1 MMSMYTTPE
10 HRFLLRIAFLGFRF
24 HGWQEQPGQRTVAGM
39 IRKTFGFVL
48 PDTPVKILGAGRTD
62 ARVSA
67 RDFAV
72 QVIVRVAE
80 LPALEELAETLNANL
95 PPDIRV
101 IAIRPLPPGFN
112 PIRDCT
118 SKTYRY
124 YFQTGNPPDAYLTP
138 FVGFLPGSPEISRMR
153 EAAPLFE
160 GTHNFRCFTAS
171 PSGDKKYIRQVAR
184 CRLGTGSPLGW
195 DGAGKSPVGGSGF
208 AVNMLEVR
216 APGFGR
222 NQVRLMM
229 AALAAVGR
237 QELDPAT
244 LLAVLEEGGGW
255 TSDSIVPASGLHL
268 IRVEFKEGTA

>member
-1 MMSMYTTPE
+1 MHKTPE
-10 HRFLLRIAFLGFRF
+10 HHFLIRIAFLGFRF

-39 IRKTFGFVL
+39 IRKTFRFVL

-72 QVIVRVAE
+72 QVIARALE
-80 LPALEELAETLNANL
+80 LPPFGVLADVLNENL

-101 IAIRPLPPGFN
+101 NSIRPVPPGFN
-112 PIRDCT
+112 PIRDCA

-124 YFQTGNPPDAYLTP
+124 YFQTGNHPDAYWTP
-138 FVGFLPGSPEISRMR
+138 FVGFLPGSPDITRMR

-160 GTHNFRCFTAS
+160 GMHNFRCFTAS
-171 PSGDKKYIRQVAR
+171 PSEDKKYVRRVTR
-184 CRLGTGSPLGW
+184 CRLGVGSPM
-195 DGAGKSPVGGSGF
+195 DGVVAGKDPEGYTGF
-208 AVNMLEVR
+208 TAHMLEVR

-237 QELDPAT
+237 QELQPET
-244 LLAVLEEGGGW
+244 LVKVLDEGQGW
-255 TSDSIVPASGLHL
+255 MSDSIVPASGLHL
-268 IRVEFKEGTA
+268 MHVEFKNGTA

>member
-1 MMSMYTTPE
+1 MHKTPE
-10 HRFLLRIAFLGFRF
+10 HHFLLRIAFLGFRF

-39 IRKTFGFVL
+39 IRKTFRFVL

-72 QVIVRVAE
+72 QVIAKCPE
-80 LPALEELAETLNANL
+80 LPAFEVLAEALNANL

-101 IAIRPLPPGFN
+101 HSIQPVPAGFN

-118 SKTYRY
+118 SKTYCY

-138 FVGFLPGSPEISRMR
+138 FVGFLPGSPDISRMR
-153 EAAPLFE
+153 EAAPIFE

-171 PSGDKKYIRQVAR
+171 PSGDKKYTRRVDR
-184 CRLGTGSPLGW
+184 CRLGMGYPLE
-195 DGAGKSPVGGSGF
+195 GKGESGIPGNGNGLP
-208 AVNMLEVR
+208 ANMLEVR

-222 NQVRLMM
+222 NQVRLMV

-237 QELDPAT
+237 QELDPVT
-244 LLAVLEEGGGW
+244 LAKVLEEGRGW
-255 TSDSIVPASGLHL
+255 MSDSIVPASGLHL
-268 IRVEFKEGTA
+268 VRVEFKDGTA